1 MSLQR
6 VLEPEV
12 MDSHQ
17 DAVDYDAMDHSEVNR
32 AFVADLLATG
42 DIGEKILDLG
52 TGTAQIPVLLC
63 QQLDNCRLMAV
74 DLAVEMLD
82 LAVYNVEAA
91 GLIEQI
97 QLAHVDAKQLP
108 FEDDLFDAVISNS
121 IIHHVPDPGEVLSES
136 IRVARPAGKLFF
148 RDLLRPESDAQ
159 VTELVET
166 YAGTENEHQQKMF
179 DDSLRAALSLE
190 EIRGLVR
197 QRGFDPSQVTATSD
211 RHWTWSSSL
220 PQAETQ

>member
-108 FEDDLFDAVISNS
+108 FEDDLFDAIISNS
-121 IIHHVPDPGEVLSES
+121 IIHHIPDPGEVLSES
-136 IRVARPAGKLFF
+136 MRVARPGGRLFF

-190 EIRGLVR
+190 EIRELVR
-197 QRGFDPSQVTATSD
+197 QRGFNPSQVTATSD

-220 PQAETQ
+220 PLAETQ

>member
-1 MSLQR
+1 
-6 VLEPEV
+6 

-108 FEDDLFDAVISNS
+108 FEDDLFDAIISNS
-121 IIHHVPDPGEVLSES
+121 IIHHIPDPGEVLSES
-136 IRVARPAGKLFF
+136 MRVARPGGRLFF

-159 VTELVET
+159 VRELVEA

-190 EIRGLVR
+190 EIRELVR

>member
-148 RDLLRPESDAQ
+148 RDLLRPESDTQ